1 MSRYNNADLISRQ
14 AAIDA
19 LKEIDQELWG
29 IDIEHSTVPEYIEHH
44 EQIKAV
50 RTIVQDLID
59 QIKDEPSAQKWIPCS
74 ERLPEND
81 DDVLVTTSMGYV
93 TDGKYWHEEKLWIKN
108 LTVMSVTAWMPL
120 PQPWRGEQK

>member
-1 MSRYNNADLISRQ
+1 MLNSEFTTSMTLHSPITEEEWALIS
-14 AAIDA
+14 DA
-19 LKEIDQELWG
+19 EFETTEKIMFITPSGKNVTFYKKQNKDQ
-29 IDIEHSTVPEYIEHH
+29 
-44 EQIKAV
+44 Q
-50 RTIVQDLID
+50 
-59 QIKDEPSAQKWIPCS
+59 WIPCS

-120 PQPWRGEQK
+120 PEPWKGE